1 MGRVSRGTGLAPHS
15 NCVRGSPILGRLD
28 RTIAL
33 AELELVIAYAPTYP
47 PGKKEGKQAET
58 ELVALIAKLLK
69 KYKGELPPPEPL
81 FNSSLIPVHLEEF
94 LENKEANAASTVVD
108 EDHAHVHSVEK
119 ASWERDGAAALEE
132 TDLDLV
138 RLDRYERRA
147 LSQQKRAI
155 LEFMNIKLLKKLR
168 GRKAETQFAAE

>member
-1 MGRVSRGTGLAPHS
+1 
-15 NCVRGSPILGRLD
+15 
-28 RTIAL
+28 
-33 AELELVIAYAPTYP
+33 
-47 PGKKEGKQAET
+47 
-58 ELVALIAKLLK
+58 
-69 KYKGELPPPEPL
+69 LPPPEPL
-81 FNSSLIPVHLEEF
+81 FDSSLIPVHLEEF

-108 EDHAHVHSVEK
+108 EEHAHVHSVEK

-168 GRKAETQFAAE
+168 GRKAETRFAAE